1 MTSVHFEV
9 LGLPSPQGSKRY
21 VGNGVMVESSKTLKT
36 WRDSLT
42 AAARDVAKDVGLLDG
57 PLRVTVE
64 FRSPMPRS
72 RPAAVRRRG
81 IAPKTT
87 APDLDKLCRAVGDA
101 LEIGGLILATS
112 RPDGDMQPVALI
124 CEWRAQKWEVV
135 GWTGAVITI
144 TPLREEHP

>member
-1 MTSVHFEV
+1 MRDVSFEV
-9 LGLPSPQGSKRY
+9 LGLPSPQGSKRH
-21 VGNGVMVESSKTLKT
+21 VGNGVMVESSKTLKA
-36 WRDSLT
+36 WRDSL
-42 AAARDVAKDVGLLDG
+42 ADAARDVAKDVGLLDG

-87 APDLDKLCRAVGDA
+87 APDLDKLCRALGDA
-101 LEIGGLILATS
+101 LEIGGLIAS
-112 RPDGDMQPVALI
+112 DALI